1 MVLRFMN
8 NKKDDAYYIKKC
20 LEHIKSVI
28 KYTKGKT
35 YEEIMSDE
43 QLIDATLFRLIQLI
57 ENIKNISIEFKEK
70 HSEIPWGNIMG
81 FRNGIVHEYGRTNYT
96 TVYEIVSSSIYQL
109 KEVFENASN

>member
-8 NKKDDAYYIKKC
+8 NQKDDSYYIKKC
-20 LEHIKSVI
+20 LEHISSI
-28 KYTKGKT
+28 INYTKNKS
-35 YEEIMSDE
+35 YDEMMADE

-57 ENIKNISIEFKEK
+57 ENVKNISIEFKEK

-81 FRNGIVHEYGRTNYT
+81 FRNGIVHEYGKTNYT

-109 KEVFENASN
+109 KEVFENAYN